1 MSGSRKS
8 MAAIIW
14 TTLILI
20 LSLSFWVG
28 HLGNTTMGQ
37 QQVATN
43 TSDIPLSASDTISEE
58 ILNSLQTLIRQN
70 EKLIQ
75 QNDDSSENAVIGS
88 YIGMLAFLTGLG
100 LVIFGLQMSR
110 GDKITPISRI
120 YYRILILVLVLPVIG
135 IIIFAYL
142 NQANPDYLGV
152 ISLLLIPA
160 VAVLTLSQSRKLLDK
175 L

>member
-1 MSGSRKS
+1 MSGPRKS
-8 MAAIIW
+8 MVMMIF
-14 TTLILI
+14 TTFGLI
-20 LSLSFWVG
+20 LSLSIWVG
-28 HLGNTTMGQ
+28 HLGNTAMGQ

-43 TSDIPLSASDTISEE
+43 ISGIPLSANDTTSDE
-58 ILNSLQTLIRQN
+58 ILSSLQTLIRQN
-70 EKLIQ
+70 EKLMQ
-75 QNDDSSENAVIGS
+75 QNDDSSENALIGS

-135 IIIFAYL
+135 IIIFAYI
-142 NQANPDYLGV
+142 ARPDPEYLGV

-160 VAVLTLSQSRKLLDK
+160 VAVLILSQSRKLLDK

>member
-1 MSGSRKS
+1 MNRGQMRQQNEK
-8 MAAIIW
+8 
-14 TTLILI
+14 LIQL
-20 LSLSFWVG
+20 
-28 HLGNTTMGQ
+28 
-37 QQVATN
+37 
-43 TSDIPLSASDTISEE
+43 D
-58 ILNSLQTLIRQN
+58 

-75 QNDDSSENAVIGS
+75 QNDDASESALIGS
-88 YIGMLAFLTGLG
+88 YIGMLAFLTGLA

-135 IIIFAYL
+135 IIIFAFA
-142 NQANPDYLGV
+142 NQANPEYLGV

-160 VAVLTLSQSRKLLDK
+160 GAVLVLSQFRKLLDK

>member
-1 MSGSRKS
+1 M
-8 MAAIIW
+8 IW
-14 TTLILI
+14 TTLL
-20 LSLSFWVG
+20 LLLSFWVG
-28 HLGNTTMGQ
+28 YLGNIAVGQ

-43 TSDIPLSASDTISEE
+43 TNTITLSANDTVTDE
-58 ILNSLQTLIRQN
+58 ILNSLQTMIQQN

-75 QNDDSSENAVIGS
+75 QNDDSSENALIGS

-110 GDKITPISRI
+110 GDKITPVSRI

-135 IIIFAYL
+135 IIIFAFI
-142 NQANPDYLGV
+142 NQANPEYLLV
-152 ISLLLIPA
+152 VSLLLIPA
-160 VAVLTLSQSRKLLDK
+160 GAVLALSQSRKLLDK

>member
-1 MSGSRKS
+1 M
-8 MAAIIW
+8 MTW
-14 TTLILI
+14 TTLLLMLQ
-20 LSLSFWVG
+20 LSLWVG
-28 HLGNTTMGQ
+28 YLGNIAVGQ
-37 QQVATN
+37 EQVATN
-43 TSDIPLSASDTISEE
+43 TSTITLSANDTVTSE
-58 ILNSLQTLIRQN
+58 ILKTLQTLIQQN

-75 QNDDSSENAVIGS
+75 QNDDSSENALIGS

-135 IIIFAYL
+135 IIIFAFV
-142 NQANPDYLGV
+142 NQANPEYLGV

-160 VAVLTLSQSRKLLDK
+160 CAVLVLSQSRKLLDK

>member
-1 MSGSRKS
+1 MNRGQMRQQNEK
-8 MAAIIW
+8 
-14 TTLILI
+14 LIQL
-20 LSLSFWVG
+20 
-28 HLGNTTMGQ
+28 
-37 QQVATN
+37 
-43 TSDIPLSASDTISEE
+43 D
-58 ILNSLQTLIRQN
+58 

-75 QNDDSSENAVIGS
+75 QNDDASESALIGS
-88 YIGMLAFLTGLG
+88 YIGMLAFLTGLA

-135 IIIFAYL
+135 IIIFAFA
-142 NQANPDYLGV
+142 NQANPEYLGV

-160 VAVLTLSQSRKLLDK
+160 GPCSLTVSGNYSTSCNLL

>member
-8 MAAIIW
+8 MAVMIW
-14 TTLILI
+14 TTLILV

-28 HLGNTTMGQ
+28 HLGNTAMGQ
-37 QQVATN
+37 QQVTTN
-43 TSDIPLSASDTISEE
+43 TSDIPLSANDTISEE
-58 ILNSLQTLIRQN
+58 ILNSLQILIRQN

-110 GDKITPISRI
+110 GDKITPTSRI

-135 IIIFAYL
+135 IIIFAYI
-142 NQANPDYLGV
+142 NQANPEYLGV
-152 ISLLLIPA
+152 VSLLLIPSI
-160 VAVLTLSQSRKLLDK
+160 AVLTLSQSRKLLDK